1 MSCKACKFDHPA
13 MQDCKVAA
21 RIRAANDRVEAVEY
35 IEKKRNDATV
45 KVKNSVTKA
54 DSVTATPTP
63 SVTKADSVTTVPK
76 SSVTEFE
83 HPNVYPNPSELGW
96 DKLEWPKLPKTAA
109 ERMREMRSRKP
120 KTAAQW
126 VESLVHKPV

>member
-35 IEKKRNDATV
+35 IEKKRNDATA
-45 KVKNSVTKA
+45 KVEKSVA
-54 DSVTATPTP
+54 LPIDATVIP
-63 SVTKADSVTTVPK
+63 V
-76 SSVTEFE
+76 SSVAFE
-83 HPNVYPNPSELGW
+83 HPNVYPNPADLGW
-96 DKLEWPKLPKTAA
+96 DKLEWPTLAKTSTQ
-109 ERMREMRSRKP
+109 RSREHRARKP

>member
-1 MSCKACKFDHPA
+1 MTIKPSSGTYYMFAHGDAAALLREIKA
-13 MQDCKVAA
+13 
-21 RIRAANDRVEAVEY
+21 E
-35 IEKKRNDATV
+35 
-45 KVKNSVTKA
+45 S
-54 DSVTATPTP
+54 
-63 SVTKADSVTTVPK
+63 
-76 SSVTEFE
+76 E

>member
-1 MSCKACKFDHPA
+1 MSCKACKFDHPS

-35 IEKKRNDATV
+35 IEKKRNDVTTKA
-45 KVKNSVTKA
+45 KLSVTKA

-63 SVTKADSVTTVPK
+63 SVTK
-76 SSVTEFE
+76 FE
-83 HPNVYPNPSELGW
+83 HPDVYPNPSELGW

-109 ERMREMRSRKP
+109 ERMREMRVRKP

>member
-13 MQDCKVAA
+13 MEDCKVAA

-35 IEKKRNDATV
+35 IEKKRNAVT
-45 KVKNSVTKA
+45 TKA
-54 DSVTATPTP
+54 KL
-63 SVTKADSVTTVPK
+63 SVTKADSVTTIDDSVTK
-76 SSVTEFE
+76 SVTKPVTVTATQSPSVTEFE

-109 ERMREMRSRKP
+109 ERMREMRARKAP
-120 KTAAQW
+120 
-126 VESLVHKPV
+126 